1 MSTREL
7 AYSIFEQLT
16 EEELLGFVALFRKA
30 YPPKNDD
37 MTERLKAF
45 EELEMM
51 RKHSIQMLLMI
62 TLLFLIGFI
71 SLTSYRVHGTI
82 SPPSS
87 EQIAY
92 SNSSS
97 PSENFSECSWKS
109 ARI

>member
-37 MTERLKAF
+37 MTERLKDF

-51 RKHSIQMLLMI
+51 RKP
-62 TLLFLIGFI
+62 I
-71 SLTSYRVHGTI
+71 SDLDEKKELEKYREERYGV
-82 SPPSS
+82 
-87 EQIAY
+87 
-92 SNSSS
+92 
-97 PSENFSECSWKS
+97 
-109 ARI
+109 

>member
-16 EEELLGFVALFRKA
+16 EQELLGFVALFRKA

-51 RKHSIQMLLMI
+51 RKP
-62 TLLFLIGFI
+62 I
-71 SLTSYRVHGTI
+71 SDLDEKKELEKYREERYGV
-82 SPPSS
+82 
-87 EQIAY
+87 
-92 SNSSS
+92 
-97 PSENFSECSWKS
+97 
-109 ARI
+109 